1 MVATAAERSGPGCE
15 AGVEEFSLNTRGHE
29 VAERLRR
36 SSDAY
41 ERLFAQVE
49 TIREEWDT
57 EELVER
63 VYEQWP
69 KYTER
74 SVIKDEVAAR
84 RARRRRE

>member
-1 MVATAAERSGPGCE
+1 MVATAAERSGPGRE
-15 AGVEEFSLNTRGHE
+15 AGAEEFSLNERGHE
-29 VAERLRR
+29 AAERLRR
-36 SSDAY
+36 SSRAY

-49 TIREEWDT
+49 KIRGEWDT
-57 EELVER
+57 DELVER

-69 KYTER
+69 KYAER